1 MARFEENPDWKAAIG
16 EYKHEVLADVLGQVH
31 DIAERTAPVDTGFLK
46 SRVYSSTAVDGE
58 SGVVGDD
65 ADYALFVE
73 EGHRVAYRGA
83 DGVIHYTGD
92 VVPPQPYLR
101 VGLNSARV
109 EGR

>member
-1 MARFEENPDWKAAIG
+1 MARFEENPEWHNEIT
-16 EYKHEVLADVLGQVH
+16 EYKREVLADVLGQVY
-31 DIAERTAPVDTGFLK
+31 DIADRTAPVDTGHLK
-46 SRVYSSTAVDGE
+46 SRLYTSTAVDGE

-65 ADYALFVE
+65 ADYALWVE

-83 DGVIHYTGD
+83 DGEVHYTGD

-101 VGLNSARV
+101 VGLNSARL